1 MTRVEIN
8 TKILQELAI
17 LIGKNP
23 DLRFSQ
29 ILDVFGFVKAERP
42 ANSEN
47 RISWQNEFYMEPDE
61 VLKRVQ
67 QRIKDIE
74 ASEK

>member
-1 MTRVEIN
+1 MTRQDIN
-8 TKILQELAI
+8 YELLFELEGLILD
-17 LIGKNP
+17 NP

-42 ANSEN
+42 ARPEAG
-47 RISWQNEFYMEPDE
+47 ISWQNEFYLEPDL

-74 ASEK
+74 ASDK